1 MNDTVR
7 IERPLRCRRQHDLG
21 GRAKQ
26 DSLGNPVKVRT
37 RIQDSEGEITGSWLK
52 PEVNGAKSPQTD

>member
-7 IERPLRCRRQHDLG
+7 IERPLVCRRHQDLG

-26 DSLGNPVKVRT
+26 DSQGNSVKVRT
-37 RIQDSEGEITGSWLK
+37 RADDCGDDFDDPVLEHTVK
-52 PEVNGAKSPQTD
+52 MDKR